1 MKKVKRGLLAFM
13 LVLAYVQIAG
23 ALDFSIRPQGLAF
36 FPMGTGNTSGSG
48 DLRYNIGFG
57 GGLGFELDL
66 ASIWPNPLGI
76 GYTLGAEGGMLYTL
90 LKEPAEGNVQFYSG
104 GGVLGLYYFPL
115 SRLFTRVDAAVG
127 GYQALSDSGKSG
139 PGFVWRAAAE
149 VGFRITPMFT
159 VAANAG
165 WRQYNT
171 GSGEVFNSGL
181 HAGLTVQITFETG
194 GSTRDGA
201 GASFAQDESVYPAF
215 LSLYQQSSVGTI
227 TISNRENAEIRDV
240 RVSFRAAPYTGSE
253 YQCGEIAL
261 VAKGRSG
268 TVPLYADF
276 SPELLGFTDTGRV
289 LGEIV
294 IRYRFLGQERQSVR
308 PVTVGVHR
316 RNTFTSPDP
325 SALAAF
331 VSPNSPE
338 VLEFA
343 KNITGLA
350 RANRRTGHNQNL
362 QFALWLFEGMR
373 TAGLALNSGLAED
386 EVQFPAE
393 TLGFRSGNSRDLAL
407 LYAALLES
415 AGIPAALVPLEN
427 DFLAACYLGV
437 DKDQAELLFNGF
449 DRVLLIDDQVWL
461 PVSINSLKDGFMAGW
476 TKGVE
481 KLNALF
487 AAGTE
492 SAFVMLETAWA
503 AYPPAPLGAQ
513 GGSVLPPAEADLV
526 KAAGQAT
533 QQYIDQEI
541 QPKVQQ
547 VQGQIAANATPALY
561 NRLGILL
568 IRSSR
573 TTDAKAAFERA
584 AGLGLV
590 AAMTNRGNM
599 ALIERDFATAERWF
613 RQALAKDGGNAAAL
627 QGLEKIQEQR

>member
-1 MKKVKRGLLAFM
+1 M
-13 LVLAYVQIAG
+13 VLFPAG
-23 ALDFSIRPQGLAF
+23 QGNISK
-36 FPMGTGNTSGSG
+36 MNVERH
-48 DLRYNIGFG
+48 DIGFG

-66 ASIWPNPLGI
+66 ASIWSNPLGI
-76 GYTLGAEGGMLYTL
+76 GYTIGAEGGILYDML
-90 LKEPAEGNVQFYSG
+90 KNPAEGNALFYSG

-115 SRLFTRVDAAVG
+115 SRLFTRADAGFSVF
-127 GYQALSDSGKSG
+127 QASFNSFKSG
-139 PGFVWRAAAE
+139 RSSPGYLWRAGAE
-149 VGFRITPMFT
+149 LGFRITPAFT

-165 WRQYNT
+165 WRQYHE
-171 GSGEVFNSGL
+171 SGEEVVNSGL
-181 HAGLTVQITFETG
+181 YTGLTAQITFETG
-194 GSTRDGA
+194 NSTRDGA
-201 GASFAQDESVYPAF
+201 GASFAQDEAVSPAF
-215 LSLYQQSSVGTI
+215 LSLYQQNSVGTI

-253 YQCGEIAL
+253 YQCGEIAFI
-261 VAKGRSG
+261 AKGRRG
-268 TVPLYADF
+268 AVPLYADF

-308 PVTVGVHR
+308 PVTVGVQR
-316 RNTFTSPDP
+316 RNAFTSPDP

-338 VLEFA
+338 VLEFS
-343 KNITGLA
+343 KNVTGLA
-350 RANRRTGHNQNL
+350 RANRRSGHNQNL

-373 TAGLALNSGLAED
+373 SAGLLLNSGLAED

-393 TLGFRSGNSRDLAL
+393 TLGFKSGDSRDMAL

-415 AGIPAALVPLEN
+415 AGVPAAFIPMED
-427 DFLAACYLGV
+427 DFLVACYLGV
-437 DKDQAELLFNGF
+437 NKNQAELLFNGF

-461 PVSINSLKDGFMAGW
+461 PVSINFLKDGFMTAW

-487 AAGTE
+487 EAGTE
-492 SAFVMLETAWA
+492 SAFVILETAWA
-503 AYPPAPLGAQ
+503 AYPPAPLGSQ
-513 GGSVLPPAEADLV
+513 GGNIAPPAEADLV
-526 KAAGQAT
+526 RAAGQAV

-541 QPKVQQ
+541 QPKVRQ

-568 IRSSR
+568 LRTSR

-584 AGLGLV
+584 AGLGLTS
-590 AAMTNRGNM
+590 AMINRGNM
-599 ALIERDFATAERWF
+599 ALIERDYTTAERWF
-613 RQALAKDGGNAAAL
+613 RQALAKDSKNTAAL